1 MLIIAEPC
9 YSASVLNVAENAN
22 YTGVLA
28 FTAANG
34 FETSFA
40 DLYSVE
46 LKAWISNRFTH
57 NFTDKMIETLNS
69 TDSSNPN
76 GIVYADLYKYLVQNT
91 IGSHVQ
97 LFNAANFGNLY
108 ATWPKEFFN

>member
-1 MLIIAEPC
+1 M
-9 YSASVLNVAENAN
+9 VNVAENAN
-22 YTGVLA
+22 YKGVLA

-40 DLYSVE
+40 DFYSVE
-46 LKAWISNRFTH
+46 LRVWLSNRFTR
-57 NFTDKMIETLNS
+57 NFTDKMVE
-69 TDSSNPN
+69 SSE
-76 GIVYADLYKYLVQNT
+76 ILYADLYKYLVQNT

-97 LFNAANFGNLY
+97 VFNGTHFGNLY

>member
-22 YTGVLA
+22 YKGVLA

-34 FETSFA
+34 SETSFA
-40 DLYSVE
+40 DLYSVD
-46 LKAWISNRFTH
+46 LKVWLSNRFTH
-57 NFTDKMIETLNS
+57 NFTDKIIEKQS
-69 TDSSNPN
+69 E
-76 GIVYADLYKYLVQNT
+76 IFYADLYKFLVQNT

-97 LFNAANFGNLY
+97 LFNASNFGNLY
-108 ATWPKEFFN
+108 ATQPTEFFYKLTL